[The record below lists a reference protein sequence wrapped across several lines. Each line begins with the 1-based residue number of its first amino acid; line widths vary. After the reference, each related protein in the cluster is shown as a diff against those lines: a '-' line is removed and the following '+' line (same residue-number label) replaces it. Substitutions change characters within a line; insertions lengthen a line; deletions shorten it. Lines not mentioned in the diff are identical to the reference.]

1 MSLTKS
7 SSVFW
12 STSAPSAP
20 QAANDAPAN
29 DPGAARV
36 DREIADRK
44 SFGISSEALS
54 VSVAWTEPPA
64 APAEAKAAEDRAPRS
79 DTLAAF
85 LIESFAL
92 GVAGLY
98 AMPFDA
104 MRFSAREVRP
114 IAERPHA
121 APPEEPRRRGWIAA
135 AWSWCVACRDYLRRQ
150 REIARSQAIL
160 SQLDDRALRDIG
172 IDRGQIPHAVR
183 YGRDLH
189 LGL

>member
-1 MSLTKS
+1 MSLTKPA
-7 SSVFW
+7 SVFW
-12 STSAPSAP
+12 STSIPS
-20 QAANDAPAN
+20 APAN
-29 DPGAARV
+29 DPGVAHV

-54 VSVAWTEPPA
+54 VSVAWTEPAVA
-64 APAEAKAAEDRAPRS
+64 ASEAKAAEDRAPRS

-85 LIESFAL
+85 LIESLAL

-104 MRFSAREVRP
+104 VHFSGRGMHPFE
-114 IAERPHA
+114 ERPHV
-121 APPEEPRRRGWIAA
+121 APPKGPRRRSWIAV
-135 AWSWCVACRDYLRRQ
+135 AWSWFVACRDYLRRQ